1 MPKVWKGGLN
11 VEKGLLRWWRR
22 SQIHTVGVR
31 VSKLANSVARGS
43 TTASCCCVTTKYVCC
58 AWMFLVRLLA
68 LHLHDGDQGG
78 CSGSLPRYDAG
89 DDLGAYNAHMRFA
102 ITT

>member
-1 MPKVWKGGLN
+1 
-11 VEKGLLRWWRR
+11 
-22 SQIHTVGVR
+22 
-31 VSKLANSVARGS
+31 
-43 TTASCCCVTTKYVCC
+43 
-58 AWMFLVRLLA
+58 MFLVRLLA